1 MNGMTDRP
9 LNLIHWFS
17 VISFLSILLISGLSG
32 FLLSRF
38 LTHHILSRDAVVMTE
53 FVNGIISAANDRH
66 TREPSSHVHH
76 TPPSGDHPM
85 SAIDHYLAG
94 HQGKLPGHK
103 EDADA
108 GLRGFFEMI
117 ARMPDVLR
125 VNIYTLDGLIVWSS
139 WNELIGART
148 DYNDE
153 LEEAVSGRPT
163 VSDRIAG
170 QGGKPEHSIFPEP
183 GTRFIENYLPIWSE
197 DLTRVEAVIEVYRS
211 PRDLFEA
218 IEQGRQMVW
227 ATATIG
233 GAFIYLA
240 LFAIVYRAHVALRNQ
255 QEKLVESETFAVIG
269 EMASAVAHG
278 LRNPL
283 ASIRSSAE
291 LMLEDDI
298 SDSHHE
304 SLTDIVTQSDR
315 LKDWIHN
322 FLTSAV
328 DGEPSK
334 ETISVDDIVSECTK
348 VFDLQVKERKV
359 DLQLR
364 YQDNLPPISGN
375 RDAIRHVLNNI
386 IANSLEALPNG
397 GSLLIETALTG
408 NGRFVDVIVRDT
420 GEGIPEGR
428 ISEVFRPFFT
438 TKASGLG
445 MGLPLAK
452 RIIERLGGEMKILS
466 TQGQG
471 TTLTV
476 RLPSVS

>member
-1 MNGMTDRP
+1 MIGMTDRP

-17 VISFLSILLISGLSG
+17 IVSLLSILSISGLSA
-32 FLLSRF
+32 FLLSRY
-38 LTHHILSRDAVVMTE
+38 LTQNILSRDAVVMTE
-53 FVNGIISAANDRH
+53 FVNGIITAANERH
-66 TREPSSHVHH
+66 TREPNSHVHR
-76 TPPSGDHPM
+76 TPPSGNHPM

-94 HQGKLPGHK
+94 HQGKLPGHN

-125 VNIYTLDGLIVWSS
+125 VNIFTLDGLIVWSS
-139 WNELIGART
+139 SKELIGVRT
-148 DYNDE
+148 GHNDE
-153 LEEAVSGRPT
+153 LEEAVSGQPT
-163 VSDRIAG
+163 VSDRIVG
-170 QGGKPEHSIFPEP
+170 QGGKPEHTIFPEP

-197 DLTRVEAVIEVYRS
+197 DLTRVEAIIEIYRS
-211 PRDLFEA
+211 PRALFEA
-218 IEQGRQMVW
+218 IDRGQQMVW
-227 ATATIG
+227 AIATIG

-240 LFAIVYRAHVALRNQ
+240 LFAIVYRAHITLRKQ

-322 FLTSAV
+322 FLTSAA
-328 DGEPSK
+328 DGESPK
-334 ETISVDDIVSECTK
+334 ETIAVDDVVSECTK
-348 VFDLQVKERKV
+348 VFDLQIKERNV

-364 YQDNLPPISGN
+364 YRGNLPPISGN
-375 RDAIRHVLNNI
+375 RDAIRHVFNNI

-397 GSLLIETALTG
+397 GSLLIETALAS
-408 NGRFVDVIVRDT
+408 NGRFVDVTVRDT

-428 ISEVFRPFFT
+428 ISDVFRPFFT

-476 RLPSVS
+476 RLPSAG